1 MERCRGTRAATTP
14 RKLPNASPGT
24 NTSGRTKSITL
35 LSTPARRRLSARRD
49 SVSVAVLEVSRR
61 VDPIPAGWPLD
72 RERSDRDRREGAA
85 ELLPQ
90 HDRLRSGHER
100 PFRHGTLSR
109 GDRVLGVEAAL
120 ERRLRWPD
128 GDTGES
134 LRGEDEELLVRVP
147 VAPVAIGAL
156 RVDDGAEFLAG
167 DGDVATGV
175 DDGLAVGRLRAVA
188 VAAPPGVLDRL
199 VARRRHRD

>member
-72 RERSDRDRREGAA
+72 RERSDRDRREGGGGQ
-85 ELLPQ
+85 LPP
-90 HDRLRSGHER
+90 HDRPPSGHAR
-100 PFRHGTLSR
+100 PLPPRPPSPGGR
-109 GDRVLGVEAAL
+109 G
-120 ERRLRWPD
+120 
-128 GDTGES
+128 
-134 LRGEDEELLVRVP
+134 
-147 VAPVAIGAL
+147 
-156 RVDDGAEFLAG
+156 
-167 DGDVATGV
+167 
-175 DDGLAVGRLRAVA
+175 
-188 VAAPPGVLDRL
+188 
-199 VARRRHRD
+199 